1 MESFNSK
8 FTGIEIERI
17 LEKGSNLQ
25 NLKNALAPKMGNI
38 YCSTHLNNMKK
49 NSSFIA
55 VAHLK
60 GFNAPRQKCL
70 ITEIQVKEEEN

>member
-1 MESFNSK
+1 MEAFKSK
-8 FTGIEIERI
+8 YNCKQIERI

-49 NSSFIA
+49 NSLFIA